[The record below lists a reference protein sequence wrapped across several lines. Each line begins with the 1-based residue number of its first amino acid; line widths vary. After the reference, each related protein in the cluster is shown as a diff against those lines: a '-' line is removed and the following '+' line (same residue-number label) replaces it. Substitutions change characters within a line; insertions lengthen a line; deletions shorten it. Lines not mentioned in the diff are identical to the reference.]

1 MAVPNDATF
10 SITDVFVKLHTMV
23 IKESMSK
30 ICKEI
35 YVKPMPFYEIV
46 QDSFPLTSSTTF
58 KTSIPSMAI
67 GAFLRVALASR
78 NGTNGTVSIV
88 DYFN

>member
-10 SITDVFVKLHTMV
+10 SITDVFVKLKTMV

-46 QDSFPLTSSTTF
+46 
-58 KTSIPSMAI
+58 
-67 GAFLRVALASR
+67 
-78 NGTNGTVSIV
+78 
-88 DYFN
+88 

>member
-23 IKESMSK
+23 IKESMTK

-46 QDSFPLTSSTTF
+46 
-58 KTSIPSMAI
+58 
-67 GAFLRVALASR
+67 
-78 NGTNGTVSIV
+78 
-88 DYFN
+88 